1 MRSRYTT
8 GISTHYLTQRQTTAK
23 RLSRRVNNISTH
35 YLTQRQ
41 TLSALLH
48 GRTKIFQ
55 LTTSRRGRRFDSS
68 KILTSIII
76 STHYLTQRQTV
87 DVLASYKDIIIS
99 THYLTQRQTVDGKVQ
114 AEALKNFNSLPHAE
128 VDMVVTKT
136 GMTGIF
142 QLTTSRRGRLPPF
155 GCLTVDSGISTHY
168 LTQRQTARLSLIL
181 LVEKL
186 FQLTTSRRGR
196 LMTLEFLTYGQTFQL
211 TTSRRGRRQL
221 RLTLFT
227 SKLFQLTT
235 SRRGRRIL
243 SGDSNISYDIST
255 HYLTQRQTAR
265 QSLKQFPL

>member
-68 KILTSIII
+68 KILTS
-76 STHYLTQRQTV
+76 
-87 DVLASYKDIIIS
+87 IIIS

-211 TTSRRGRRQL
+211 TTSRRGRHQL

-255 HYLTQRQTAR
+255 HYLTQRQTAICH
-265 QSLKQFPL
+265 KIYGH